1 MTHEITHEQLKQI
14 KRKFREVLD
23 IIDPVVAAK
32 RTPKRKEPEE
42 ETPVV
47 PVVVPST
54 SCIGRPWTEPP
65 TPCQGGP
72 KSHETKGILFN
83 GKREIACKECFNA
96 RERFKAQQKKLKK
109 DDDN

>member
-1 MTHEITHEQLKQI
+1 MAHEITHEQLKQTPT
-14 KRKFREVLD
+14 RKDREV
-23 IIDPVVAAK
+23 VVV
-32 RTPKRKEPEE
+32 E
-42 ETPVV
+42 ETIAVPAVV
-47 PVVVPST
+47 SST
-54 SCIGRPWTEPP
+54 TSSCIGRPWTEPP